1 MKGWQLFYWHV
12 SIILFAMATV
22 HSLWQPLRLMTHWA
36 WTIRIR
42 KHVQTDPHGAKSSI
56 PTGPSSCPE
65 QCGRPWDIQYIF
77 PCLHPTFTT
86 YIIIYIY
93 VCVCLI
99 FKKFQDLASP
109 TPMDH
114 HILSYYHILLYI
126 LSYMIIYDRI
136 IYDHHFLPI
145 FRVAIIEDI
154 PDPLWQSFGMAVWSP
169 SHWHTTDASLA
180 GPLPWNWEMG
190 RVLKGPKVS
199 LGPKGC

>member
-1 MKGWQLFYWHV
+1 MFRQTHMEPNQAFRQVQAPVPSNVVDHGTSNTFSHAF
-12 SIILFAMATV
+12 IL
-22 HSLWQPLRLMTHWA
+22 LLRL
-36 WTIRIR
+36 I
-42 KHVQTDPHGAKSSI
+42 
-56 PTGPSSCPE
+56 
-65 QCGRPWDIQYIF
+65 
-77 PCLHPTFTT
+77 LL
-86 YIIIYIY
+86 YIY
-93 VCVCLI
+93 MCVCLI

-180 GPLPWNWEMG
+180 GPLP
-190 RVLKGPKVS
+190 
-199 LGPKGC
+199 